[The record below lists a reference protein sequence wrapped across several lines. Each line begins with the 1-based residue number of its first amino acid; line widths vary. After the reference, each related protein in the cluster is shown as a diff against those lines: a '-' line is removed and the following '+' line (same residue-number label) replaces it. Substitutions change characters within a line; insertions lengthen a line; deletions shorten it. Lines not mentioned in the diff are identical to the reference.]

1 MNVAP
6 HRARARRAGL
16 AVVAAALSCLT
27 GCPNTNL
34 ITNRPSI
41 EDAEDQ
47 VTSCKVA
54 KDPLNPMIIEW
65 PAINR
70 SQL

>member
-6 HRARARRAGL
+6 HRSLAPLAGL
-16 AVVAAALSCLT
+16 AVVATAALT

-65 PAINR
+65 PAIN
-70 SQL
+70 